1 MIRIQDFFRLSK
13 EEMRDS
19 LIGKIINPDNNVLSE
34 LGISG
39 RLVSRDLERKITKK
53 TWCWG
58 YKSYDPGNFCIGI
71 TILTESIG
79 VSIDLTGG
87 WEKKDISGRIQRAS
101 VVTNVYKYYHTKD
114 DW

>member
-1 MIRIQDFFRLSK
+1 MIRIQEFLRLSK

-34 LGISG
+34 LGILGHFVPDSLD
-39 RLVSRDLERKITKK
+39 RRIIKK

-79 VSIDLTGG
+79 VSINLTRG
-87 WEKKDISGRIQRAS
+87 SQRAGFS
-101 VVTNVYKYYHTKD
+101 VVTNVYIYYYTKD
-114 DW
+114 DWQRTI